1 MPGKDEIIHLAQML
15 RKANYGVALTGAGMS
30 TESGLADF
38 RSPGGLWQG
47 KDPMQLA
54 SFRAMHDN
62 YEEFREF
69 YLWRVEKLKE
79 AAPHRG
85 HEVLAEWEKEGL
97 LKAVLTQNVDG
108 FHQQA
113 GSREVLELHGNLRR
127 FSCVKCSASVS
138 PEEFKKDVACS
149 HCNGRLRPGVVL
161 FGEGLPQKPWEEAT
175 RHLEQADFFL
185 VIGTSLA
192 VAPVN
197 QFPLLFEGRGPQ
209 VLINQKSTPLS
220 YLFDLILHGSA
231 GEILSRVD
239 QYIKEGSA

>member
-1 MPGKDEIIHLAQML
+1 MQGKSEIIQLTQL
-15 RKANYGVALTGAGMS
+15 LKKASHAVALTGAGMS

-54 SFRAMHDN
+54 SFQAMQDN
-62 YEEFREF
+62 YGEFREF
-69 YLWRVEKLKE
+69 YLWRVQKLKE

-85 HEVLAEWEKEGL
+85 HQILAEWEKEGF
-97 LKAVLTQNVDG
+97 LKAVFTQNVDG

-113 GSREVLELHGNLRR
+113 GSKEVLELHGSLHR
-127 FSCVKCSASVS
+127 FSCVKCSASFS
-138 PEEFKKDVACS
+138 PEEFEKDVACA
-149 HCNGRLRPGVVL
+149 HCNGKLRPGVVL

-185 VIGTSLA
+185 VVGTSLA

-197 QFPLLFEGRGPQ
+197 QLPLFFEGRGPQ
-209 VLINQKSTPLS
+209 VLINRESPPLS
-220 YLFDLILHGSA
+220 SLFDLILQGSA
-231 GEILSRVD
+231 GEILSQVNR
-239 QYIKEGSA
+239 ILKKGSA